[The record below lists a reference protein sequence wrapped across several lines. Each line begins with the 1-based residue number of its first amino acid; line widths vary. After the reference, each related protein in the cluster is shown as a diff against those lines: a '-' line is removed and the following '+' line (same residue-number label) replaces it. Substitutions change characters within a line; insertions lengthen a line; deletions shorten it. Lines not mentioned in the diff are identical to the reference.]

1 MSRIGKKPILCPE
14 GVNIEIKS
22 GEVQV
27 KGPLGKSDFVIPEGI
42 SVKVEAGQILINIE
56 NSDLDKIGARQGL
69 VRSLVNNMV
78 LGVTKG
84 FTKKLQ
90 IVGVGYKS
98 QVQDKELILNIGFSH
113 PVNYKIPKGIKI
125 EVDKQTE
132 ITVNGID
139 KESVGQTAAD
149 IRGFYPPEPYKG
161 KGIRYKDEYVKTKV
175 GKTGA

>member
-14 GVNIEIKS
+14 GVNVEIKN
-22 GEVQV
+22 GEVFV
-27 KGPLGKSDFVIPEGI
+27 KGPLGKSELVLPEGI
-42 SVKVEAGQILINIE
+42 SVKIEAGQIIVNIE
-56 NSDLDKIGARQGL
+56 NSELEKIGARQGL

-78 LGVTKG
+78 IGVTKG
-84 FTKKLQ
+84 FKKKLQ

-113 PVNYKIPKGIKI
+113 PVNYKIPEGIKI

-139 KESVGQTAAD
+139 KEAVGQTAAD
-149 IRGFYPPEPYKG
+149 IRSFYPPEPYKG
-161 KGIRYKDEYVKTKV
+161 KGIRYTDEYVRTKV